1 MLEVAEVAAP
11 TIEELEALLLK
22 IITRVMRLL
31 TRKDFSSKNK
41 AWPTSPKRTRIPGE
55 DIQSLGRGIKRTIS
69 GS

>member
-41 AWPTSPKRTRIPGE
+41 AWPT
-55 DIQSLGRGIKRTIS
+55 
-69 GS
+69 